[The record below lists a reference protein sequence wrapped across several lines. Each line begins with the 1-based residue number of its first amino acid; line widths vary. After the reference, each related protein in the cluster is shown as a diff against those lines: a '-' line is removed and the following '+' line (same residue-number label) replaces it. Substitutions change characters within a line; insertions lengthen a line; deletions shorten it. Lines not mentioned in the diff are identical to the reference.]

1 MSNLLTAQEAR
12 VISGRNEFSHLKEE
26 LDLLME
32 LIRGRTLGGKYTLE
46 VERMIMK
53 ENISELRKLGYKVE
67 EIPSPFGGPVV
78 HGYEIKW

>member
-1 MSNLLTAQEAR
+1 MSNLITAQEAR
-12 VISGRNEFSHLKEE
+12 VISGRNEFNHLKEE
-26 LDLLME
+26 LDSLME

-53 ENISELRKLGYKVE
+53 ENISELKKLGYKVE

-78 HGYEIKW
+78 HGYKIKW